1 MTIRKWDQLP
11 YQSVNHYL
19 KTAYGVKV
27 YKASVNGG
35 FTCPTRDGTKGI
47 GGCIF
52 CSGEGAGECA
62 GSREDSITTQ
72 MELEIQRLI
81 HSHHAEKFIAYF
93 QAFTNTYAPVEEL
106 RRKYQEALQD
116 PRVVILDVGT
126 RPDCLEEP
134 VIALLQE
141 IAKTH
146 EVWVELGLQTIHE
159 DTARRIHRGYD
170 LSCYDDAM
178 ARLSAAGI
186 KAVVHLIF
194 GLPGETKAMMLD
206 SVRYV
211 AASGAWGV
219 KFHLMHVLRD
229 TVLAEQY
236 AAEQF
241 SLLTEEAYL
250 EVVVDAIR
258 WLPPDMVIHRLT
270 AEAPR
275 DILIAPDWCIYKRQ
289 VLNHLHK
296 KLKSLQAYQGEFY
309 CQT

>member
-1 MTIRKWDQLP
+1 MVIRKWDQLP
-11 YQSVNHYL
+11 YQSLNYYL
-19 KTAYGVKV
+19 KHTYGVKV

-62 GSREDSITTQ
+62 GSRNDSIATQ

-81 HSHHAEKFIAYF
+81 QSHHAEKFIAYF
-93 QAFTNTYAPVEEL
+93 QAFTNTYAPAEEL

-126 RPDCLEEP
+126 RPDCLEAP
-134 VIALLQE
+134 VIDLLEE

-159 DTARRIHRGYD
+159 TTARHINRGYD
-170 LSCYDDAM
+170 LACYDDAM
-178 ARLSAAGI
+178 ARLSSAGI
-186 KAVVHLIF
+186 KTVVHLIF
-194 GLPGETKAMMLD
+194 GLPGESKAMMLD

-211 AASGAWGV
+211 AASGAWGI

-236 AAEQF
+236 AAGQF
-241 SLLTEEAYL
+241 PLLTEDEYL
-250 EVVVDAIR
+250 DNVIDAIR
-258 WLPPDMVIHRLT
+258 LLPPSMVIHRLT

-296 KLKSLQAYQGEFY
+296 KIKALQAYQGEFDP
-309 CQT
+309 QT